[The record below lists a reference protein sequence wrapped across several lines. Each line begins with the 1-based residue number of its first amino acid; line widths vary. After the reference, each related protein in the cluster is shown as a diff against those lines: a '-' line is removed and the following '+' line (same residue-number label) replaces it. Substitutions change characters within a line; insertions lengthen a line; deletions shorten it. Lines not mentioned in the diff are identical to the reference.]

1 MSPSVATTPSLG
13 QKQIGE
19 NFVLLGSRSRT
30 DRRIGLYAKGSCDL
44 NSIFACAPLIEER
57 LEGTCCILKDGL
69 VADSRSDMHLQT
81 LQALPRDATRQ
92 VVRRFRLAEDYFRPV
107 LFEPTFTVPTA
118 DGPQEFPKSVILLSI
133 APDVVRNGYRHK
145 EYGLIVDPGGS
156 WLNQSLDTVLADLSM
171 VASFRESFVP
181 IGKISLDDFAANFTK
196 LIALLKDRT
205 GAHVLVYNTLTVEP
219 GSRIHN
225 LQLVKN
231 FPPQRRREFV
241 VALAELSRALD
252 FSIVD
257 VDRIS
262 KRFGIQAQVD
272 FGHLPA
278 ELSLLIA
285 REVVRIIRDLGV
297 LP

>member
-1 MSPSVATTPSLG
+1 MSPSVETETNLG
-13 QKQIGE
+13 QNQIGE
-19 NFVLLGSRSRT
+19 NFVLLGSGSPAG
-30 DRRIGLYAKGSCDL
+30 RRIGLYAKGSCDL
-44 NSIFACAPLIEER
+44 SSVFACVPLIEEI
-57 LEGTCCILKDGL
+57 LDGTCCIRKDGL
-69 VADSRSDMHLQT
+69 IADTRSDIHLQT
-81 LQALPRDATRQ
+81 LHEFPRDWTRPI
-92 VVRRFRLAEDYFRPV
+92 VRRFRLPEDYFRPV
-107 LFEPTFTVPTA
+107 LFEPTFTVPAA
-118 DGPQEFPKSVILLSI
+118 DGPQEFPKSAILLSI
-133 APDVVRNGYRHK
+133 VADVTRNGYRHK
-145 EYGLIVDPGGS
+145 DHGFVVDPGGG
-156 WLNQSLDTVLADLSM
+156 WLNQSLAHVLDDLDS
-171 VASFRESFVP
+171 VACFRESFVP
-181 IGKISLDDFAANFTK
+181 IGRISLDDFVANFTS
-196 LIALLKDRT
+196 LIALLKART

-257 VDRIS
+257 VDRIG

-285 REVVRIIRDLGV
+285 REVVRILRDLDV